1 MNPEDQIA
9 RQALIARMSG
19 SPMPAGSQMSDQA
32 PVQAPAAPVMNP
44 PGPVRPPQLQ
54 LGDVQHKMAPT
65 DSDNL
70 AKALL
75 PGTAHLDPHVQAM
88 SKALLQ
94 HLIPYLGGGQA
105 SPRVP

>member
-1 MNPEDQIA
+1 MNPEDAVA
-9 RQALIARMSG
+9 RQAMIARMSG
-19 SPMPAGSQMSDQA
+19 SPMPVASQMSSQA
-32 PVQAPAAPVMNP
+32 PVAAPSSPVMNP

-54 LGDVQHKMAPT
+54 LGDVQHKATPT

-94 HLIPYLGGGQA
+94 QLIPYLGAGQA